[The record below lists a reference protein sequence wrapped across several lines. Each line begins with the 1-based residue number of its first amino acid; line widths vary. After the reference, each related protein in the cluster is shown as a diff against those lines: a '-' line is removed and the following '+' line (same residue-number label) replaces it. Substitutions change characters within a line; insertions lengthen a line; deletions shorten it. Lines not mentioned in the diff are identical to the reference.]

1 MAKWRESGRER
12 DTRIWGPV
20 DRLLDEGRL
29 RQARDEVRGLRPEE
43 EPATAAGAAVRDRLG
58 AAGARLDA
66 DLAQLHAIDASRD
79 PVAFHAVLDRI
90 RGYCVDDPEVNE
102 LSRWLRGS
110 LRDPMLRARVGPLA
124 DWIVEEDTITGPRLN
139 RLLRLG
145 LGAALGIGCLA
156 ILLLGATVGEG
167 VVPDSPGGRAMVI
180 VVFLIFGVIFMA
192 PPVLLVGWI
201 GRRDSMAFVS
211 GMLLLLFTG
220 VLVSASLGVAFNPVV
235 GVLGAGIYI
244 ASAVA
249 GVRQHRAH
257 LLGEWNRFVAGAT
270 RVLDGGPGRPGEWVG
285 GVLLLHCVHRH
296 NPLSGGARRKCMV
309 SPVQEPHRTETVE
322 LDGASRVIGGEW
334 IAVDAS
340 ATVVAVA
347 PSLMRRVA
355 GRAGAG
361 EVPGL
366 GAPGAARS

>member
-1 MAKWRESGRER
+1 MVKWRESGRER
-12 DTRIWGPV
+12 DARIWGPV

-29 RQARDEVRGLRPEE
+29 RQARNEVRGLRAEE
-43 EPATAAGAAVRDRLG
+43 GPATAAGAAVRDRLT

-66 DLAQLHAIDASRD
+66 DLARLHALDASRD

-124 DWIVEEDTITGPRLN
+124 DWIVEVDATAGPRAD

-156 ILLLGATVGEG
+156 ILLLGASVGEG

-180 VVFLIFGVIFMA
+180 VVFLLIGVAFMA
-192 PPVLLVGWI
+192 PPVLLAGWL
-201 GRRDSMAFVS
+201 GRRDSMGFVT
-211 GMLLLLFTG
+211 GMPA
-220 VLVSASLGVAFNPVV
+220 LVSWGALTSAVLGLGFNPVV
-235 GVLGAGIYI
+235 GVLGAVISI
-244 ASAVA
+244 ASVVA
-249 GVRQHRAH
+249 GVRWHRAH

-270 RVLDGGPGRPGEWVG
+270 RVLDGEPGRPGEWAG
-285 GVLLLHCVHRH
+285 GVLLLHRVSPH
-296 NPLSGGARRKCMV
+296 NPLRGGGRRKCTV
-309 SPVQEPHRTETVE
+309 GPVREPHRTETVE
-322 LDGASRVIGGEW
+322 LDGASRLSGGEW

-340 ATVVAVA
+340 ETVVAVA

-361 EVPGL
+361 AVPGL
-366 GAPGAARS
+366 GAPGAEGA